1 MKPLKNMEK
10 YEIYRA
16 MNANLSKAMK
26 AGYYYEAI
34 FIEYAILEDRCTS
47 LLKHA
52 GVMYMDSKGFDLSL
66 ATKINKIRS
75 NKNFASHF
83 VRQRIP
89 HKLLDEIETWKRERD
104 RLIHALAKIKYDDE
118 AIKIVATNGQL
129 LVRTFS
135 GKVKGVNEYF
145 DKQFN
150 GIN

>member
-75 NKNFASHF
+75 N
-83 VRQRIP
+83 
-89 HKLLDEIETWKRERD
+89 
-104 RLIHALAKIKYDDE
+104 
-118 AIKIVATNGQL
+118 
-129 LVRTFS
+129 
-135 GKVKGVNEYF
+135 
-145 DKQFN
+145 
-150 GIN
+150 